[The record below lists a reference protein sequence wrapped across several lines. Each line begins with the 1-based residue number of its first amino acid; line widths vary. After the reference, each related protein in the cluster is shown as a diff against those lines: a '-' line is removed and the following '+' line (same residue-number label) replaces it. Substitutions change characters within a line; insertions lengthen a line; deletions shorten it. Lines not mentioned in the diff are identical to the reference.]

1 MGGIVS
7 RPSPAPPPPPPA
19 PAPVAEPKPVEST
32 DTQRRQA
39 AQRRARRGGRALI
52 SGSPL
57 GITGEALGT
66 TTASAP
72 MNNTLGPG

>member
-7 RPSPAPPPPPPA
+7 RPSAPPPPPPPA
-19 PAPVAEPKPVEST
+19 PAPEPKPVEST

-39 AQRRARRGGRALI
+39 AQRRSRRGGRALI

-72 MNNTLGPG
+72 MNTTLGPG